1 MVERLEALLASYSTC
16 SCVGFIDEALVAEVN
31 KFPNPSLL
39 SSLGLL
45 DLSSWLLR
53 MLLHDNLLE
62 ISTSAKKDHS
72 GKEVVAMTEELE
84 PLKTLE
90 LACIPKKEVLDS
102 LPSKFINFNSFVGM
116 LVEKFEKEINSMLKK
131 LELKKCV
138 GLRS

>member
-1 MVERLEALLASYSTC
+1 MVERLEALLASDSTC
-16 SCVGFIDEALVAEVN
+16 SCVGFIEEALVAEVN

-72 GKEVVAMTEELE
+72 GKKVVAMTEDWS
-84 PLKTLE
+84 PLRPWSL
-90 LACIPKKEVLDS
+90 LAFRRRRFWIAS
-102 LPSKFINFNSFVGM
+102 LASLSISTASWGC
-116 LVEKFEKEINSMLKK
+116 L
-131 LELKKCV
+131 
-138 GLRS
+138 LRSLKRRSIPC